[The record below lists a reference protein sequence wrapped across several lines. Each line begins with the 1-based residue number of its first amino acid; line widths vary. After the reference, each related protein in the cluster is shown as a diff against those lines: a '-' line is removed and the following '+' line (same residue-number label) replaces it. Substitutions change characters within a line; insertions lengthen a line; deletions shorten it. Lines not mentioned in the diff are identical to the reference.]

1 MNAACLYVRCLGW
14 GLATGAVVGGGLGSV
29 IGLLAGSTGSDLY
42 LVGIAA
48 LAGLVY
54 GIAVAA
60 VPAVLGGIAV
70 VVVLGWRHPQPASYE
85 AVRRDLTVVFAAVVG
100 LLDLVV
106 LACWVALGGWATL
119 HVVVAVMAVV
129 NAATGLM
136 LKPAR
141 TSIARAWAG
150 NSDVAAVARLA
161 PGAWDR

>member
-1 MNAACLYVRCLGW
+1 MNAASLYLRCLGW

-29 IGLLAGSTGSDLY
+29 IGLLAGATGSDLY
-42 LVGIAA
+42 LAGIAA

-54 GIAVAA
+54 GIAAAA
-60 VPAVLGGIAV
+60 VPTVLGGIAV
-70 VVVLGWRHPQPASYE
+70 VVVLGRRHPQPASYE
-85 AVRRDLTVVFAAVVG
+85 AVRRDLTVLFAAVVG

-106 LACWVALGGWATL
+106 LAWWAALGGWATL
-119 HVVVAVMAVV
+119 HVVVAAMAVV
-129 NAATGLM
+129 NAATVLM

-150 NSDVAAVARLA
+150 DSDVAGVVRLA